1 MSVILR
7 KKVNKISEDFQ
18 DRKSSYVNEI
28 AYNKSAIIFKLLSSL
43 VNARISLNFIMQN
56 INDNDTKQINLK
68 SNSDISTKRLAG
80 NLIEA
85 FVIKFL
91 IEKDIIN
98 DSNINSNSSPDFTYD
113 GVNFE
118 IKAYYNNISNLSL
131 GRFDTI
137 KDGLLSDVDNRYK
150 NMTAIIFKYDIDAN
164 SNEIII
170 KRLDVIPFI
179 FLINK
184 KFMLKGGGSTQ
195 VIAGNYSTNSKEDYN
210 KLLNEL
216 RNILNNK
223 NKENNNNDKH

>member
-1 MSVILR
+1 MGVILR
-7 KKVNKISEDFQ
+7 RRVDKIDEDFQ
-18 DRKSSYVNEI
+18 DNKSSYVNEI

-91 IEKDIIN
+91 TEKNIIN
-98 DSNINSNSSPDFTYD
+98 DSNINSNSSPDFSYD
-113 GVNFE
+113 NVNFE

-184 KFMLKGGGSTQ
+184 NFMLKGGGSTQ
-195 VIAGNYSTNSKEDYN
+195 VRAGNYSTGNKEDYN

-216 RNILNNK
+216 RNILNAK
-223 NKENNNNDKH
+223 NKENTSNDK